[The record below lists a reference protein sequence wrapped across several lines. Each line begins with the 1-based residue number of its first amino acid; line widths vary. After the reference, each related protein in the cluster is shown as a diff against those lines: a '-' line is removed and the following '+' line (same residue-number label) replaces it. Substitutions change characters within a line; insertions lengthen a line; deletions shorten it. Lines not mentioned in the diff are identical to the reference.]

1 MGASKGGAGRVLVV
15 DDEPELVDIY
25 GEQLQTA
32 GYEVA
37 GARNGREALALFE
50 AGGFEA
56 VVSDIR
62 MPDIDGMGLLRA
74 VRNLDLD
81 VPVILVTG
89 GPDLDTAVEAVAWGA
104 FGYFSKPVTEKALRE
119 AVDRAVR
126 LYRVARLKREALL
139 LLGDRQ
145 HLVGD
150 RAGLE
155 VHFESALRSLW
166 LAYQPVFQ
174 AADGSMFAREAL
186 LRTYEPAL
194 PDPAAL
200 LAAADRLGRQQDLSR
215 EVRARA
221 AASLAAGPP
230 GTVFI
235 NLHPRDLL
243 DENLYSLDSPLGK
256 LAATVVLEVTE
267 RATLDEVPD
276 VPQRVRDLRQLGY
289 RIAVDDLGAGY
300 AGLTSFTLLEPDLVK
315 LDMSLIR
322 DLDTEPVKQRV
333 VGSISSLC
341 RDLGVLVVAEGIETE
356 PERAAVVDHGCDLLQ
371 GYLLGRPAA
380 LP

>member
-1 MGASKGGAGRVLVV
+1 MGTNKAAAGRVLVV
-15 DDEPELVDIY
+15 DDEPALVTIY
-25 GEQLQTA
+25 SEHLGAA
-32 GYEVA
+32 GYDVVGA
-37 GARNGREALALFE
+37 GNGREAIEVFHT
-50 AGGFEA
+50 GGFEA
-56 VVSDIR
+56 VVTDIR
-62 MPDIDGMGLLRA
+62 MPDLDGMGLLRA
-74 VRNLDLD
+74 LRKVDLD

-89 GPDLDTAVEAVAWGA
+89 APGLDTAVEAVSRGA
-104 FGYFSKPVTEKALRE
+104 FGYFMKPLTERVLCDTVA
-119 AVDRAVR
+119 RAVR
-126 LYRVARLKREALL
+126 LYRVALLKRQALL
-139 LLGDRQ
+139 HLGDRQ

-186 LRTYEPAL
+186 LRTAEPAL
-194 PDPAAL
+194 PDPSAM
-200 LAAADRLGRQQDLSR
+200 LAAAERLGRHQDLGR
-215 EVRARA
+215 EVRDQA

-230 GTVFI
+230 GTVFV

-243 DENLYSLDSPLGK
+243 DENLYSSDSPLGK
-256 LAATVVLEVTE
+256 LASTVVLEVTE
-267 RATLDEVPD
+267 RDTLDAVPD
-276 VPQRVRDLRQLGY
+276 VPDRVRELRKLGY

-300 AGLTSFTLLEPDLVK
+300 AGLSSFTLLEPDLVK

-322 DLDTEPVKQRV
+322 DLDTQPVKQRV

-356 PERAAVVDHGCDLLQ
+356 RERAAVVDHGCDLLQ
-371 GYLLGRPAA
+371 GFLLGRPAA